1 MVGNEILNQI
11 QTIRDLKMVKIYPL
25 FEGETPL
32 MGLMVYYADKT
43 MNYCSADRYFPAL
56 LDRIAKVYEEEYG
69 SGEIITDDQTKRILG
84 EANDF
89 CREDLM
95 ARLPEYE
102 ENDAPKFLPKG
113 FTYVYVMPI
122 VTYVMKAM
130 YDRKDGKIQFDDFVQ
145 QWFEKGILSGVID
158 DRRQRYPY
166 RISLTAGDV
175 YDVTVCNVLK
185 PGNVLKVNVS
195 FGMNGIAATYY
206 DQYYCY
212 QGTLRI
218 DVRGDKMTFSHVMK
232 DQDQTAIEIHQEL
245 EEAPW
250 GAPTECVRRLTA
262 GENAEWKASMIPWGG
277 YVYKAVADGKTY
289 LVYSNDGLGI
299 TISRGVCVKKLS
311 IQGGED
317 TLFGQ
322 FAFRFYE
329 REDATELRFLDMEYP
344 RSARYAAEYADRCY
358 IRKLEYAGE

>member
-11 QTIRDLKMVKIYPL
+11 QTIRNLKMVKIYPL

-43 MNYCSADRYFPAL
+43 MNFCSADRYFPAL
-56 LDRIAKVYEEEYG
+56 LDRIAKVYEEEAET
-69 SGEIITDDQTKRILG
+69 GEIITDDETKRILG
-84 EANDF
+84 EAHEF

-102 ENDAPKFLPKG
+102 ENEEPKFLPKA
-113 FTYVYVMPI
+113 FTYVYVMPV
-122 VTYVMKAM
+122 VTYAMKAL
-130 YDRKDGKIQFDDFVQ
+130 YGGKDGDIQFDDLVQ
-145 QWFEKGILSGVID
+145 QWFDKGILSGVIGGKQH
-158 DRRQRYPY
+158 RFPY

-195 FGMNGIAATYY
+195 FGMDGIAATYY

-218 DVRGDKMTFSHVMK
+218 NVRGEKMTFSHVLK
-232 DQDQTAIEIHQEL
+232 DQDQTLIEINREL

-250 GAPTECVRRLTA
+250 GSPTECVRKLTA
-262 GENAEWKASMIPWGG
+262 GENAEWKASVIPWGG
-277 YVYKAVADGKTY
+277 YVYKAVTDGKAY

-299 TISRGVCVKKLS
+299 TVSRGVCIKKLS

-329 REDATELRFLDMEYP
+329 REDVTELRFLDMEYP

-358 IRKLEYAGE
+358 LRKLEYAGE